1 LIQPGAG
8 GFAAGTFVRNLFGAR
23 KKLKKQ
29 SKNGGRRGIRT
40 LSETLPILRHRSQLF
55 AIRLFNVK
63 GIEFI
68 NCKNPQHCES

>member
-1 LIQPGAG
+1 LQHLIQPGAG

-40 LSETLPILRHRSQLF
+40 LSVTLLSLRFGTQRF
-55 AIRLFNVK
+55 AT
-63 GIEFI
+63 
-68 NCKNPQHCES
+68 